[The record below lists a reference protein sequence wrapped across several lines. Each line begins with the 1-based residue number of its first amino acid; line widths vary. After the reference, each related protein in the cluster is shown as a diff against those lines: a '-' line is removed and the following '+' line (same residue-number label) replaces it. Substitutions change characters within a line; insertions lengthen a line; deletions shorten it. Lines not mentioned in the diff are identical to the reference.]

1 MRYLDVSVRQDPAER
16 NAIHQFCVEHEA
28 YGTARLLHREQYPPD
43 EHAALFHVEGPT
55 EPYTDALA
63 ERPGLQEYAASA
75 CPDETFYCYVHEA
88 MAAEDRSFAAAFE
101 QPGLL
106 VLTPVEYR
114 ADGTVRVTAVG
125 PAAAVQE
132 AVESVPETMG
142 VDVRSVGRYDASR
155 VDSRLEVTTRQFEA
169 VQAAVDLGYY
179 RAPREA
185 GIEDVAE
192 RLDCATGT
200 AGELLRRAERTV
212 MRSLVAGGPF

>member
-1 MRYLDVSVRQDPAER
+1 MRYLDVSVSQAPAER
-16 NAIHQFCVEHEA
+16 NAMHQFCVGHEA
-28 YGTARLLHREQYPPD
+28 YGAARLLHREPDPPD

-55 EPYTDALA
+55 EPYVDALEA
-63 ERPGLQEYAASA
+63 RSGLYDYAVSP
-75 CPDETFYCYVHEA
+75 CPDETFYCYVHEEMVTA
-88 MAAEDRSFAAAFE
+88 DRTFASAFE

-106 VLTPVEYR
+106 VLTPVVYR
-114 ADGTVRVTAVG
+114 PDGSVRVTAVG
-125 PAAAVQE
+125 PADAVQE
-132 AVESVPETMG
+132 AVESVPDAMAL
-142 VDVRSVGRYDASR
+142 DVRSVGRYDASR

-185 GIEDVAE
+185 GIADVAE